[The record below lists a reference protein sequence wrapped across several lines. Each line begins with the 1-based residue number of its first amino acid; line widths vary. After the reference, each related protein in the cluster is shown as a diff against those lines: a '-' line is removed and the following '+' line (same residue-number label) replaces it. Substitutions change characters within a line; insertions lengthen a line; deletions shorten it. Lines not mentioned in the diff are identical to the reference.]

1 MAATHYGQCQVLP
14 RLRYLEV
21 NEGMVRVKRVYE
33 APEPTDGARFLVERL
48 WPRGMKKESLHMEGW
63 LKDAAPSVALRQ
75 WFGHNPAKWD
85 EFRLRY
91 FAELA
96 ENPEGLR
103 PLFDA
108 IKRGNVT
115 LLYSAHDALHNNA
128 LALKKYLEEHME
140 GNMGGHEE
148 SPRSLDQNKTI
159 INVRS
164 GESAPE
170 GQSKGLELFRTPA
183 PR

>member
-1 MAATHYGQCQVLP
+1 MTATLVGQCQDLP
-14 RLRYLEV
+14 GLKWLEV
-21 NEGMVRVKRVYE
+21 NEDMVRVKRVYE
-33 APEPTDGARFLVERL
+33 ALESTDGARFLVERL
-48 WPRGMKKESLHMEGW
+48 WPRGIKKESLHMEGW

-75 WFGHNPAKWD
+75 WFGHSPAKWD
-85 EFRLRY
+85 EFRRRY

-96 ENPEGLR
+96 QNQEGLR
-103 PLFDA
+103 PLSDA
-108 IKRGNVT
+108 VKKGNVT

-128 LALKKYLEEHME
+128 LALKEYLEEHVE

-159 INVRS
+159 ISVRS

-170 GQSKGLELFRTPA
+170 AQSKGP
-183 PR
+183 